1 MTQIAIKL
9 ATAICKKKKLVAL
22 FLHNISSRVIMASV
36 QNFSFLGSLESAQK
50 IMGVDGG
57 SQDYLVLK
65 VTLVLEWVV

>member
-1 MTQIAIKL
+1 ME
-9 ATAICKKKKLVAL
+9 L

-65 VTLVLEWVV
+65 VTLVLE